1 MRQGPADLH
10 FVVHE
15 HHASHLHYDFRLEMG
30 GVFKSWAIPKGP
42 SMNPAEKRL
51 AIMVEDHLLEYGIFE
66 GIIPPGNYGAGVV
79 VIWDEGSYTVAEGED
94 PEEQLEKGRLRFE
107 LKGKKL
113 KGHFSMALL
122 KGRGKGNQWLLIKK
136 RDEQADPTFKLET
149 ALTEDKRQRL
159 EVKIPPC
166 ETDSG
171 PS

>member
-1 MRQGPADLH
+1 MRKGPADLH

-15 HHASHLHYDFRLEMG
+15 HHASHLHYDFRLEIG

-42 SMNPAEKRL
+42 SLNPAEKRL
-51 AIMVEDHLLEYGIFE
+51 AIMVEDHPLEYGTFE
-66 GIIPPGNYGAGVV
+66 GIIPAGHYGAGAV
-79 VIWDEGSYTVAEGED
+79 VIWDEGSYVPAEEGD
-94 PEEQLEKGRLRFE
+94 PEEQLENGRFSFE
-107 LKGKKL
+107 LNGKKL

-122 KGRGKGNQWLLIKK
+122 KGRGKGNQWLLMKK
-136 RDEQADPTFKLET
+136 RDQQADPIFKLET
-149 ALTEDKRQRL
+149 ALTREKREKL